1 MRNLKGLY
9 LIFLLGMLACQPR
22 DPELPIAEETLVPML
37 KDIQLAESMIKEQNY
52 LIQDSLIDSYYGIIC
67 RTYDVKQADLDSTL
81 AILRREPAMMDKV
94 YTKVLE
100 VLAKE
105 EVSE

>member
-1 MRNLKGLY
+1 MKNLKGLF
-9 LIFLLGMLACQPR
+9 LFFLLGMLACQLQEPV
-22 DPELPIAEETLVPML
+22 LLIEEEKLVPML
-37 KDIQLAESMIKEQNY
+37 KEIQLAESIIKEQNY
-52 LIQDSLIDSYYGIIC
+52 LIQDSLIASYYGIIC

-100 VLAKE
+100 VLVKE
-105 EVSE
+105 EMTE